1 MRVLGVTTTAWGVT
15 ILTRQLPRAPGY
27 GDADQHGMKVIGK
40 TQIFA
45 QSVNLPIRLGPR
57 VVLLCY
63 YKFATAPSLN
73 QLNALKPQ

>member
-27 GDADQHGMKVIGK
+27 GDADQHGMKVIG
-40 TQIFA
+40 
-45 QSVNLPIRLGPR
+45 PR